1 MIEVIF
7 YGAVAI
13 ASLYCLVDW
22 RRGLYLC
29 LVIDFVRD
37 PVRKLAEDQPLAV
50 TLAGVVPWMAVF
62 LGAVVKDRAAIQLM
76 WSRYPKLRAMVIC
89 ILIAIVPAAA
99 ISSIGFVN
107 GWMMA
112 AIGSASYIV
121 PLMGIGVGFALARSE
136 EDVYRLLR
144 FYALLNSLALVG
156 TVFEKFHMNVPA
168 LGGIKVD
175 WVRYR
180 TGYTVELISGFYR
193 SPDIMGL
200 HAAHVVLFS
209 SLLALRARGAA
220 RMSYLTLAVWAS
232 LNLFLSGRR
241 KMVGMPLVFVV
252 AYYLLSRWRG
262 IGHSGGKPAIVAC
275 AITLAVAVFLAFN
288 ENEQG
293 HEYTDYALTMFTEA
307 HERAGVNVVGA
318 AIETLRQ
325 VGVLGAGLGTATQGR
340 HYLGIQMDRGRRGW
354 QEDGFSRLFMELGVP
369 GVILIL
375 MAVILLL
382 NAIMSAVKLV
392 APTHSV
398 QVLQIALLSCAS
410 ADGMSYIFS
419 HQQYS
424 GDPVSALLVTIM
436 IGAILG
442 APRIFAADLARR
454 KAFTEAAALAAQK
467 RERVSGLR

>member
-1 MIEVIF
+1 MELIF
-7 YGAVAI
+7 YAVVAI

-29 LVIDFVRD
+29 LLIDFVRD
-37 PVRKLAEDQPLAV
+37 PVRKLAEDQPLAI

-62 LGAVVKDRAAIQLM
+62 LGALVKDRAAIQLM
-76 WSRYPKLRAMVIC
+76 WSRYPKLRVMVIC
-89 ILIAIVPAAA
+89 IMVAIVPAAA
-99 ISSIGFVN
+99 ISSVGFVN

-112 AIGSASYIV
+112 AVGSASYIV

-136 EDVYRLLR
+136 DDVYRLLR
-144 FYALLNSLALVG
+144 FYALLNSVALIG
-156 TVFEKFHMNVPA
+156 TVFEKFHMAVPA

-200 HAAHVVLFS
+200 HAAHVVLFT
-209 SLLALRARGAA
+209 SLLAIRARGAA
-220 RMSYLTLAVWAS
+220 RMSYLTLALWATLS
-232 LNLFLSGRR
+232 LFLSGRR

-252 AYYLLSRWRG
+252 CYYFACRWRG
-262 IGHSGGKPAIVAC
+262 IGRSGGKPALLAC
-275 AITLAVAVFLAFN
+275 AITLAGAGFLAFN
-288 ENEQG
+288 EDEQG

-318 AIETLRQ
+318 AIETMRQ

-340 HYLGIQMDRGRRGW
+340 HYLGIKSDRSRRGW

-369 GVILIL
+369 GVLL
-375 MAVILLL
+375 VLFAVIQLVNVTMTAL
-382 NAIMSAVKLV
+382 KLV

-398 QVLQIALLSCAS
+398 QGLQIGLLSCAA
-410 ADGMSYIFS
+410 ADAMSYVFS

-442 APRIFAADLARR
+442 APRIFAADVARR
-454 KAFTEAAALAAQK
+454 RALSEAAALAA
-467 RERVSGLR
+467 ERRGVVPSVR